1 MFGYS
6 PPDWIS
12 RSSLVESIAA
22 VPALLEVSRATQ
34 RSVLA
39 MLGEKCKPLIALEAN
54 LGLGIAAGVGEERLF
69 RGIIQGGLVTQVG
82 DNVALISSAVVF
94 GALHAVTPLYV
105 ILAGVASLHFGQ
117 LNLSYGNLGVPIVCH
132 ASHLKP
138 FTLPKKALNEIGHWW
153 KKLAKAH
160 ECPCQEL
167 EQLSVLLLL
176 LYR

>member
-1 MFGYS
+1 MT
-6 PPDWIS
+6 
-12 RSSLVESIAA
+12 L
-22 VPALLEVSRATQ
+22 
-34 RSVLA
+34 
-39 MLGEKCKPLIALEAN
+39 
-54 LGLGIAAGVGEERLF
+54 
-69 RGIIQGGLVTQVG
+69 VG
-82 DNVALISSAVVF
+82 DNVALISSATVF
-94 GALHAVTPLYV
+94 GV
-105 ILAGVASLHFGQ
+105 ITCCDTLVCHPGRCGKFTLWTI
-117 LNLSYGNLGVPIVCH
+117 NLSYGNLGVPIVCH